1 MDGEPE
7 LIRFFVGCAKNL
19 LRFGRQIRHTLAPAW
34 SGPDKDQLANEAR
47 RLAGDLLRDET
58 TEEGRQLNR
67 SVTFKVSFAPVGNA
81 SASTSN
87 ASAASPGN

>member
-1 MDGEPE
+1 MGAITGMKPE

-47 RLAGDLLRDET
+47 RLTGDLLSDQATDGET
-58 TEEGRQLNR
+58 QHVDL
-67 SVTFKVSFAPVGNA
+67 
-81 SASTSN
+81 
-87 ASAASPGN
+87 